1 MTFPTHFLNLIA
13 RSAAALSLA
22 FVASHAGAAVIAQD
36 GFQSYS
42 TGALNGAN
50 GGSGWGGA
58 WSATGNANVV
68 DPAANLS
75 GNRALALT
83 GNASN
88 AAVRTLAS
96 SFSGDSLF
104 VSFLLQAD
112 RGSSIDRNDFMGLW
126 LDLGTNNGGA
136 NRPNIGVKGN
146 QDSSSATNDIFARTT
161 GTNGSYAPD
170 SNLDVLDTYLVVGH
184 LYRNAAGNYTN
195 FDLWLNPTVDDFLS
209 PDASFTG
216 NAGISAI
223 DRVGI
228 RLANLDSGDRILID
242 NLRLST
248 TFQEATAIPE
258 PGVLGLLGLG
268 LAGLAFARRRNT

>member
-13 RSAAALSLA
+13 RSVAACSLA
-22 FVASHAGAAVIAQD
+22 LVTAHAGAAVIAQD

-42 TGALNGAN
+42 AGALNGAN

-75 GNRALALT
+75 GDRALALT
-83 GNASN
+83 GNANN

-96 SFSGDSLF
+96 SFSGNSLF
-104 VSFLLQAD
+104 VSFLIQAD
-112 RGSSIDRNDFMGLW
+112 RGTSIDRNDFMGLW
-126 LDLGTNNGGA
+126 LDLGVNNGGT
-136 NRPNIGVKGN
+136 NRPNIGIKGN
-146 QDSSSATNDIFARTT
+146 QDSTSATNDIFARTT
-161 GTNGSYAPD
+161 GSNGSYAPG
-170 SNLDVLDTYLVVGH
+170 SNIDVLDTYLVVGH
-184 LYRNAAGNYTN
+184 LYRNTAGNYTN

-242 NLRLST
+242 NLRLTT
-248 TFQEATAIPE
+248 TFDEATAVPE

>member
-83 GNASN
+83 GNANN

-96 SFSGDSLF
+96 SFSGNSLF
-104 VSFLLQAD
+104 VSFLVQAD
-112 RGSSIDRNDFMGLW
+112 RGTSIDRNDFMGLW
-126 LDLGTNNGGA
+126 LDLGTNNGGT
-136 NRPNIGVKGN
+136 NRPNIGIKGN
-146 QDSSSATNDIFARTT
+146 QDSTTSTNDLFARTT
-161 GTNGSYAPD
+161 GTNGSYAPG
-170 SNLDVLDTYLVVGH
+170 SNIDALDTYLVVGH